1 MDDDL
6 GACLR
11 AWRDR
16 LSPADV
22 GLPRTSRRRA
32 PGLRRQEVAALAGVS
47 VEYLAR
53 LEQSRAHHPS
63 ASVLGPLARALR
75 LSDAER
81 NHLLVLA
88 GHAPD
93 APRVAPHITPG
104 LQRILDRLADTPVHV
119 VDDAFQVVHA
129 NALARALLG
138 EEYVAEG
145 ANVARDQ
152 FLGTASRVLD
162 EDDHDARFRAQIAA
176 QLRQALATSAQ
187 PERVKAIVDELHA
200 ASPVF
205 AELWARGE
213 LRTVRTS
220 RKAIQHPDVGRIEV
234 DCDVLRADDSS
245 LRLVVYTVAAGSPA
259 AGALALLRT
268 IGTQRIGAGPERM
281 ASQPPAA

>member
-16 LSPADV
+16 LSPADA
-22 GLPRTSRRRA
+22 GLPRTTRRRA

-53 LEQSRAHHPS
+53 LEQGRAQHPS

-81 NHLLVLA
+81 NHLLILA

-93 APRVAPHITPG
+93 APRAAAHLTPG
-104 LQRILDRLADTPVHV
+104 LQRILDRLEDTPVHV
-119 VDDAFQVVHA
+119 IDDTFQVIHA

-138 EEYVAEG
+138 EDFLAEG
-145 ANVARDQ
+145 ANIARHQ
-152 FLGTASRVLD
+152 FLGPAGRVLD
-162 EDDHDARFRAQIAA
+162 ENDHDARFRAQIAA
-176 QLRQALATSAQ
+176 QLRQALAGSPQ
-187 PERVKAIVDELHA
+187 PERVKAIVDELRA

-205 AELWARGE
+205 AELWARAD
-213 LRTVRTS
+213 VRPRHTS
-220 RKAIQHPDVGRIEV
+220 RKAIQHPAIGRIEV

-245 LRLVVYTVAAGSPA
+245 LRLVVYTAAAGGPA

-268 IGTQRIGAGPERM
+268 IGTQRIGSAN
-281 ASQPPAA
+281 